1 MEKLRCRYVP
11 VTLKMVN
18 VAYKYQNQKSVNYFM
33 WHRSRRNI
41 DGIVESWYHSC
52 SNIAGTPM
60 PQFFPTGS
68 VFQQIRPNKWYQQI
82 LREKIRLPGLFE
94 IISSPMESNFSP
106 KTVFSGRRHSRPK
119 YIFGHYSSYIRDRRD
134 FKPPR
139 VVYFFARNT
148 MVAFI
153 LLYLEK
159 WGW

>member
-1 MEKLRCRYVP
+1 MLPKLVFYDCTYTTTSIFLIFSENRVLDSNFDVFGGFSIP
-11 VTLKMVN
+11 LKIG
-18 VAYKYQNQKSVNYFM
+18 KSAIT
-33 WHRSRRNI
+33 S
-41 DGIVESWYHSC
+41 
-52 SNIAGTPM
+52 A
-60 PQFFPTGS
+60 
-68 VFQQIRPNKWYQQI
+68 FQQIRPNKWYQQI

-106 KTVFSGRRHSRPK
+106 KTVFSGRRDSGPK

-159 WGW
+159 